1 MSKTTQFDDLGKDAK
16 DLATRGF
23 PAPGSLKVNHE
34 TKTPFGFVLKSNG
47 LHDKKKG
54 FSVGMENEYKWSIGD
69 NAAIYKSKWDNTH
82 VGEGSL
88 AVSDLLSKGTEVR
101 PWWKREI
108 DASTKQH
115 SLTGGVLVGF
125 ANESANVQLKTNS
138 VSDFSKHVGDV
149 NVVVQAPKNVFWGVN
164 VRATH
169 VPSKKEEAPKVAA
182 KDDTQEVE
190 KSKNTTYD
198 YNLKFHYVQEGSAIT
213 IAYETDPKLKQKTAG
228 VTFFQTP
235 SSDLKVATEF
245 KVLPAPVVNLTTDH
259 KWDATTSVKTKLS
272 VGENSRLGVAYSQ
285 KVSPFATA
293 AFGADLNVTKLL
305 GGSAG
310 DDHGFGFE
318 LSLK

>member
-1 MSKTTQFDDLGKDAK
+1 MSKTTQFDDLGKDGK

-23 PAPGSLKVNHE
+23 PAPGSLKVNYE

-54 FSVGMENEYKWSIGD
+54 FSVGTENEYKWSIGD
-69 NAAIYKSKWDNTH
+69 NAAILKSKWDNKH

-88 AVSDLLSKGTEVR
+88 AVSDLLTKGTEVR
-101 PWWKREI
+101 PWFKREL
-108 DASTKQH
+108 DGTQH

-125 ANESANVQLKTNS
+125 ANESTNVQLKTTS
-138 VSDFSKHVGDV
+138 ASDFTKHVADV
-149 NVVVQAPKNVFWGVN
+149 NVVIQAPKNVFWGAN

-169 VPSKKEEAPKVAA
+169 VPAKPLPPKSDDD
-182 KDDTQEVE
+182 KDTKVVEPE
-190 KSKNTTYD
+190 KSTTAYD
-198 YNLKFHYVQEGSAIT
+198 YNLKFHYVQEGSGIT
-213 IAYETDPKLKQKTAG
+213 IAYETDPKLKQKTGG

-245 KVLPAPVVNLTTDH
+245 KVLPAPVVNVTTDH

-272 VGENSRLGVAYSQ
+272 VGENARLGVAYSQ
-285 KVSPFATA
+285 KVGTFATA

-305 GGSAG
+305 GGSAS

>member
-23 PAPGSLKVNHE
+23 PASGSLKVNHE

-47 LHDKKKG
+47 LHDKDKG

-69 NAAIYKSKWDNTH
+69 NAAIYKSKWNNTH

-88 AVSDLLSKGTEVR
+88 AVSDLVSKGTEVK
-101 PWWKREI
+101 PWWTRAYVDK
-108 DASTKQH
+108 KH
-115 SLTGGVLVGF
+115 VLTGGVLVGF
-125 ANESANVQLKTNS
+125 TNESANVQLKTNS

-164 VRATH
+164 AQATH
-169 VPSKKEEAPKVAA
+169 IPGRSVTEKDAEGKEKVTEIAA
-182 KDDTQEVE
+182 K
-190 KSKNTTYD
+190 TTYD

-213 IAYETDPKLKQKTAG
+213 VAYETDPKSKQKNAG

-272 VGENSRLGVAYSQ
+272 VGETSRLGVAYSQ

-293 AFGADLNVTKLL
+293 AFGADLNVTKLF
-305 GGSAG
+305 GGSLG
-310 DDHGFGFE
+310 NDHGFGFE